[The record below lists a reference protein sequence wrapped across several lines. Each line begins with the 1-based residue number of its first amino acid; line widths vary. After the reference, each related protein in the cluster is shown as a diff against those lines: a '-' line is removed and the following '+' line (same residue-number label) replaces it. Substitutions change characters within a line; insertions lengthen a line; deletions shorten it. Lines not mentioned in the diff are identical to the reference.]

1 MQIRNIIQGN
11 RVCETFTVMKASV
24 LKISITLCTYSIYLF
39 QKCHTCK
46 LKIAAGDQRVGWKDL
61 SWHLSPD
68 CFCCFQCSKSLLGGK
83 FLVKN

>member
-1 MQIRNIIQGN
+1 MYFFVIMN
-11 RVCETFTVMKASV
+11 VS
-24 LKISITLCTYSIYLF
+24 TLYTYSIYLF

-61 SWHLSPD
+61 SWHVSPD

-83 FLVKN
+83 FLVKNEQPFCSKECFQDATQI